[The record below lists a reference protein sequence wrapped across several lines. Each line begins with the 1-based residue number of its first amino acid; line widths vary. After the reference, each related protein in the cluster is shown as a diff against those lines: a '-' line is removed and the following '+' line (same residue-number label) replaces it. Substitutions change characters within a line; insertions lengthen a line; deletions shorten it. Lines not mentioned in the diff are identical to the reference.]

1 MNSGAAVKC
10 CAPSIY
16 GNHDFDSDSMYCREQ
31 IFFGSPVF
39 SVILLKNLPSVQPAP
54 FAKPRLRAFRNAK
67 KEPSAHQKTLNLGY
81 KDSNLEMTESESVA
95 LPFGDSPI
103 SVT

>member
-39 SVILLKNLPSVQPAP
+39 SVIFIKNLPSVQPAP
-54 FAKPRLRAFRNAK
+54 FAKPRLRAFRCLRSSFLLINGRSLSGNQWMKIRASTIFTHTV
-67 KEPSAHQKTLNLGY
+67 PTG
-81 KDSNLEMTESESVA
+81 
-95 LPFGDSPI
+95 
-103 SVT
+103 